1 MLIIWDDRKNEDNF
15 KKHGVWFEE
24 AQTVISSPLTL
35 MATNEHS
42 DGDRMEYLGYSVES
56 QLLHVVT
63 VEQSNDEVIRIVSA
77 RQATANERTKYEEG
91 I

>member
-24 AQTVISSPLTL
+24 AQTVILNPLTL
-35 MATNEHS
+35 MATNDHP
-42 DGDRMEYLGYSVES
+42 DGGRMEYLGFSLTQE
-56 QLLHVVT
+56 LLYVLT
-63 VEQSNDEVIRIVSA
+63 VEHSDDVIRIVSA
-77 RQATANERTKYEEG
+77 RQATSNERLRYEEG

>member
-24 AQTVISSPLTL
+24 AQTVISNPLTL
-35 MATNEHS
+35 MATNEQP

-56 QLLHVVT
+56 QLLYVVT
-63 VEQSNDEVIRIVSA
+63 VEQSDEVIRIVSA